1 MFKQLPFLFLA
12 LFIVSCKSKVETFK
26 PERSSITESVY
37 ASGVIKS
44 KNQYQ
49 VFPSVNGII
58 DTVLVS
64 EGDSVKGRNT
74 YSYHLRKNSETEQG
88 DCAA

>member
-64 EGDSVKGRNT
+64 KGRNT